1 MSILDTFYILFDSD
15 ASKLDKGLEE
25 SEKKAEGL
33 VDKLKGVDKEGSK
46 AGATL
51 FDLVGKAAGLL
62 GLGMSIGALVAGVKE
77 TAAAY
82 DELGKLAARFRSTT
96 EAIDEFRDAS
106 ALLGISEEKS
116 TGALMALDTAIQDT
130 FLGMGRAKKVFEELG
145 VSVTDASGKI
155 KPTTTVMG
163 ELAEKLHGMERGT
176 QIRVMERLGL
186 DPAMLKLFNA
196 DFVNL
201 QKRMADID
209 RASGFNL
216 EQAVKRSAEY
226 TKASKG
232 LSLEV
237 NTLKMYLEKLTE
249 GFKVAALPIFTKA
262 METATKYV
270 RMFVDFLMKHS
281 KFVEGFMIAVGG
293 AILYFLVPAAI
304 KGAIAVWAMIAPF
317 ALVGAA
323 ALAVATIF
331 ALLYDDIVNFMEGN
345 DSMLGHLVAKW
356 PIIGEILKAIGAEF
370 VFFWDVAKAVW
381 NFLVGM
387 FDDPAAAWEQFKAD
401 IMAGVNK
408 LIETFPGLK
417 EVIGVITDAFTAA
430 GETIT
435 GVWDAV
441 VAAVKA
447 AIAVVMDGI
456 NAVVGAYDKAKSFLG
471 FGGDEKAPAQPAAP
485 GATQSP
491 ANGAGNAQAAPAKGS
506 PASPLTADTRAAVA
520 RGKEQLGA
528 ASSSPLVSQ
537 TSNSLSNTT
546 KTKNTTVTV
555 GKVEVK
561 TQATDAQ
568 GISKAIGGTMQA
580 QMRQAANNFDDG
592 VLA

>member
-1 MSILDTFYILFDSD
+1 MTILDTFFILFDSD
-15 ASKLDKGLEE
+15 ASKLDKGLGE

-62 GLGMSIGALVAGVKE
+62 GLGLSIGALVAGVKE

-106 ALLGISEEKS
+106 ALLGISEEKA
-116 TGALMALDTAIQDT
+116 TGALMSLDTAIQDT
-130 FLGMGRAKKVFEELG
+130 FLGLGRAKKVFDELG
-145 VSVTDASGKI
+145 ITVTDAKGKI
-155 KPTTTVMG
+155 KPTTTVMS
-163 ELAEKLHGMERGT
+163 ELAEKLHGLERGT
-176 QIRVMERLGL
+176 QIRIMERLGL
-186 DPAMLKLFNA
+186 DPSLLKLFNA
-196 DFVNL
+196 DLVAL

-216 EQAVKRSAEY
+216 DQAVKRSAEY

-331 ALLYDDIVNFMEGN
+331 ALLYDDIVNFMEGG
-345 DSMLGHLVAKW
+345 DSMIGHIVAKW

-441 VAAVKA
+441 VAAIKA

-456 NAVVGAYDKAKSFLG
+456 NTVVTGFNKAKAFLG
-471 FGGDEKAPAQPAAP
+471 IGGDEKAPARVSPINPLPAE
-485 GATQSP
+485 
-491 ANGAGNAQAAPAKGS
+491 
-506 PASPLTADTRAAVA
+506 TRAAVG
-520 RGKEQLGA
+520 RGKEQIGA
-528 ASSSPLVSQ
+528 AGASPLASQ
-537 TSNSLSNTT
+537 TSNSLANTT

>member
-15 ASKLDKGLEE
+15 ASKLDKGLGE

-33 VDKLKGVDKEGSK
+33 IDKLKSVDKEGSK
-46 AGATL
+46 AGAKL

-96 EAIDEFRDAS
+96 DAVDEFRDAS
-106 ALLGISEEKS
+106 ALLGISEEKA

-145 VSVTDASGKI
+145 VTVTDAHGKI

-163 ELAEKLHGMERGT
+163 ELAEKLHGMEKGT

-196 DFVNL
+196 DFVAL

-216 EQAVKRSAEY
+216 DQAVKRSAEY

-237 NTLKMYLEKLTE
+237 NVLKMYLEKLTE
-249 GFKVAALPIFTKA
+249 GFKIAALPIFTKA

-281 KFVEGFMIAVGG
+281 KFTEGVFIAIAG
-293 AILYFLVPAAI
+293 AIAYFLIPAAI
-304 KGAIAVWAMIAPF
+304 NGAIAVWAMIAPF
-317 ALVGAA
+317 ALVG
-323 ALAVATIF
+323 LAVAAAIALF
-331 ALLYDDIVNFMEGN
+331 ALLYDDIMNFMEGG
-345 DSMLGHLVAKW
+345 DSMIGHVIAKW
-356 PIIGEILKAIGAEF
+356 PIIGEILKAIVAEF
-370 VFFWDVAKAVW
+370 AFFIDVAKAVW

-387 FDDPAAAWEQFKAD
+387 FDDPAAAFEQFKTE
-401 IMAGVNK
+401 MSAGIAR
-408 LIETFPGLK
+408 LIDTFPGLK
-417 EVIGVITDAFTAA
+417 VVIGAITDAFTSAA
-430 GETIT
+430 NTIT
-435 GVWDAV
+435 GVWEAI

-447 AIAVVMDGI
+447 AIGVVMDGVDS
-456 NAVVGAYDKAKSFLG
+456 VVSAYKKAKAFIG
-471 FGGDEKAPAQPAAP
+471 FGDDEKAPAQAAP
-485 GATQSP
+485 GAAQST
-491 ANGAGNAQAAPAKGS
+491 ANGAGSAQAAPAKGS
-506 PASPLTADTRAAVA
+506 LASPLTADTRAAVA

-568 GISKAIGGTMQA
+568 GISKAIGGTMQT

>member
-15 ASKLDKGLEE
+15 ASKLDKGLGET
-25 SEKKAEGL
+25 EKKADGL
-33 VDKLKGVDKEGSK
+33 IDKLKGVDKEGSK
-46 AGATL
+46 AGEKL
-51 FDLVGKAAGLL
+51 FGLVGKAAGLL

-96 EAIDEFRDAS
+96 EAVDEFRDAS

-145 VSVTDASGKI
+145 VTITDANGKI
-155 KPTTTVMG
+155 KPTTQVMG
-163 ELAEKLHGMERGT
+163 ELAEKLHGMEKGT

-186 DPAMLKLFNA
+186 DPSMLKLFNA
-196 DFVNL
+196 DFVAL

-216 EQAVKRSAEY
+216 DQAVKRSAEY

-270 RMFVDFLMKHS
+270 KMFVDFLLKHS
-281 KFVEGFMIAVGG
+281 KFTEGVFIAIAG
-293 AILYFLVPAAI
+293 AIAYFLIPAAI
-304 KGAIAVWAMIAPF
+304 NGAVAVWAMIAPF
-317 ALVGAA
+317 ALIG
-323 ALAVATIF
+323 LAVAAVGIAF
-331 ALLYDDIVNFMEGN
+331 ALLYDDIMNFIEGG
-345 DSMLGHLVAKW
+345 DSMIGNIVNKW
-356 PIIGEILKAIGAEF
+356 PIIGEILKGLGAEF
-370 VFFWDVAKAVW
+370 VFLWDIAKAVF

-387 FDDPAAAWEQFKAD
+387 FDDPAAAFEKFKSDVA
-401 IMAGVNK
+401 AGIDR

-417 EVIGVITDAFTAA
+417 EVVGTITDAFTAA

-435 GVWDAV
+435 SVWDAI
-441 VAAVKA
+441 VAAIKA

-456 NAVVGAYDKAKSFLG
+456 NTVVTGFNKAKAFLG
-471 FGGDEKAPAQPAAP
+471 IGGDEK
-485 GATQSP
+485 GA
-491 ANGAGNAQAAPAKGS
+491 ANGAGTAPTGAAGGS
-506 PASPLTADTRAAVA
+506 PTSPMSAETRAAVG
-520 RGKEQLGA
+520 RGKEQIGA
-528 ASSSPLVSQ
+528 AGASPLASQ
-537 TSNSLSNTT
+537 TSNSLANTT

>member
-15 ASKLDKGLEE
+15 ASKLDKGLDE
-25 SEKKAEGL
+25 SEKKADGL
-33 VDKLKGVDKEGSK
+33 IDKLKNVDKEGGK

-96 EAIDEFRDAS
+96 EAVDEFRDAS

-145 VSVTDASGKI
+145 VTVTDASGKI
-155 KPTTTVMG
+155 KPTTQVMG
-163 ELAEKLHGMERGT
+163 ELAEKLHGMEKGT

-186 DPAMLKLFNA
+186 DPSMLKLFNA
-196 DFVNL
+196 DFVAL

-216 EQAVKRSAEY
+216 DQAVKRSAEY

-270 RMFVDFLMKHS
+270 KMFVDFLLKHS
-281 KFVEGFMIAVGG
+281 KFTEGVFIAIAG
-293 AILYFLVPAAI
+293 AIAYFLIPAAI
-304 KGAIAVWAMIAPF
+304 NGAIAVWAMIAPF
-317 ALVGAA
+317 ALIG
-323 ALAVATIF
+323 LAVAAVGIAF
-331 ALLYDDIVNFMEGN
+331 ALLYDDIMNFIEGG
-345 DSMLGHLVAKW
+345 DSMIGHIVNKW
-356 PIIGEILKAIGAEF
+356 PIVGEILKGLGAEF
-370 VFFWDVAKAVW
+370 VFLWDTAKAVF

-387 FDDPAAAWEQFKAD
+387 FDDPAAAFEQFKSDMA
-401 IMAGVNK
+401 AGVAR
-408 LIETFPGLK
+408 LIDTFPGLK
-417 EVIGVITDAFTAA
+417 EVIGTITAAFTSAA
-430 GETIT
+430 DTIT
-435 GVWDAV
+435 GVWDAI
-441 VAAVKA
+441 VAAIRA

-456 NAVVGAYDKAKSFLG
+456 NTVVSAFNKAKAFIGLPAANGSG
-471 FGGDEKAPAQPAAP
+471 SAATAARNEWAPSAPAQPAA
-485 GATQSP
+485 
-491 ANGAGNAQAAPAKGS
+491 KRGS
-506 PASPLTADTRAAVA
+506 PASPMPVETRAAVA

-537 TSNSLSNTT
+537 TSNSISNTT
-546 KTKNTTVTV
+546 KASKNTTVTV

-561 TQATDAQ
+561 TAATDAE
-568 GISKAIGGTMQA
+568 GISKAIGGSMQA

>member
-15 ASKLDKGLEE
+15 ASKLDKGLGET
-25 SEKKAEGL
+25 EKKADGL
-33 VDKLKGVDKEGSK
+33 IDKLKGVDKEGSK
-46 AGATL
+46 AGEKL
-51 FDLVGKAAGLL
+51 FGLVGKAAGLL

-96 EAIDEFRDAS
+96 EAVDEFRDAS

-145 VSVTDASGKI
+145 VTITDANGKI
-155 KPTTTVMG
+155 KPTTQVMG
-163 ELAEKLHGMERGT
+163 ELAEKLHGMEKGT

-186 DPAMLKLFNA
+186 DPSMLKLFNA
-196 DFVNL
+196 DFVAL

-216 EQAVKRSAEY
+216 DQAVKRSAEY

-270 RMFVDFLMKHS
+270 KMFVDFLLKHS
-281 KFVEGFMIAVGG
+281 KFTEGVFIAIAG
-293 AILYFLVPAAI
+293 AIAYFLIPAAI
-304 KGAIAVWAMIAPF
+304 NGAIAVWAMIAPF
-317 ALVGAA
+317 ALIG
-323 ALAVATIF
+323 LAVAAVGIAF
-331 ALLYDDIVNFMEGN
+331 ALLYDDIMNFIEGG
-345 DSMLGHLVAKW
+345 DSMIGNIVNKW
-356 PIIGEILKAIGAEF
+356 PIIGEILKGLGAEF
-370 VFFWDVAKAVW
+370 VFLWDIAKAVF

-387 FDDPAAAWEQFKAD
+387 FDDPAAAFEKFKSDVA
-401 IMAGVNK
+401 AGIDR

-417 EVIGVITDAFTAA
+417 EVVGTITDAFTAA

-435 GVWDAV
+435 GVWDAI
-441 VAAVKA
+441 VAAIKA

-456 NAVVGAYDKAKSFLG
+456 NTVVTGFNKAKAFLG
-471 FGGDEKAPAQPAAP
+471 IGGDEK
-485 GATQSP
+485 GA
-491 ANGAGNAQAAPAKGS
+491 ANGAGTAPTGAAGGS
-506 PASPLTADTRAAVA
+506 PTSPMSAEIRAAVG
-520 RGKEQLGA
+520 RGKEQIGA
-528 ASSSPLVSQ
+528 AGASPLASQ
-537 TSNSLSNTT
+537 TSNSLANTT

>member
-1 MSILDTFYILFDSD
+1 MTILDTFFILFDSD
-15 ASKLDKGLEE
+15 ASKLDKGLGETD
-25 SEKKAEGL
+25 KKADGL
-33 VDKLKGVDKEGSK
+33 IDKLKSVDKEGGK

-96 EAIDEFRDAS
+96 EAVDEFRDAS

-145 VSVTDASGKI
+145 VTIEDANGKI
-155 KPTTTVMG
+155 KPTTQVMA
-163 ELAEKLHGMERGT
+163 ELAEKLHGMEKGT

-186 DPAMLKLFNA
+186 DPSMLKLFNA
-196 DFVNL
+196 DFVAL
-201 QKRMADID
+201 QKRMSDID
-209 RASGFNL
+209 KASGFNL
-216 EQAVKRSAEY
+216 DQAVKRSAEY

-237 NTLKMYLEKLTE
+237 NTLKMYLDKMTE

-270 RMFVDFLMKHS
+270 KMFVDFLLKHS
-281 KFVEGFMIAVGG
+281 KFTEGVFIAIAG
-293 AILYFLVPAAI
+293 AIAYFLIPAAI
-304 KGAIAVWAMIAPF
+304 NGAIAVWAMIAPF
-317 ALVGAA
+317 ALIG
-323 ALAVATIF
+323 LAVAAVGIAF
-331 ALLYDDIVNFMEGN
+331 ALLYDDIMNFIEGG
-345 DSMLGHLVAKW
+345 DSMIGAIVNKW
-356 PIIGEILKAIGAEF
+356 PIVGEILKGLGAEF
-370 VFFWDVAKAVW
+370 VFLWDIAKAVF

-387 FDDPAAAWEQFKAD
+387 FDDPAAAFEKFKSDVA
-401 IMAGVNK
+401 AGIDR

-417 EVIGVITDAFTAA
+417 EVIGTITAAFTAA
-430 GETIT
+430 GDTIT
-435 GVWDAV
+435 GVWDAI
-441 VAAVKA
+441 VAAIKA
-447 AIAVVMDGI
+447 AIAVVMDAI
-456 NAVVGAYDKAKSFLG
+456 NTVVSGFNKAKAFLG
-471 FGGDEKAPAQPAAP
+471 IGGDEK
-485 GATQSP
+485 GA
-491 ANGAGNAQAAPAKGS
+491 ANGAGTAPTGAASGS
-506 PASPLTADTRAAVA
+506 PASPMPADTRAAVA

-528 ASSSPLVSQ
+528 ASGSPLVSQ
-537 TSNSLSNTT
+537 TSNSISNTA
-546 KTKNTTVTV
+546 KASKNTTVTV

>member
-1 MSILDTFYILFDSD
+1 MTILDTFFILFDSD
-15 ASKLDKGLEE
+15 ASKLDKGLGE
-25 SEKKAEGL
+25 SEKKADGLLEKLGL
-33 VDKLKGVDKEGSK
+33 VDKEGGK
-46 AGATL
+46 AGSRL
-51 FDLVGKAAGLL
+51 YELVGKGAGLL
-62 GLGMSIGALVAGVKE
+62 GLGVSIGALVAGVKE

-106 ALLGISEEKS
+106 ALLGISEEKA
-116 TGALMALDTAIQDT
+116 TGALIALDTAIQDT

-163 ELAEKLHGMERGT
+163 ELAEKLHGLERGT
-176 QIRVMERLGL
+176 QIRVVERLGL

-216 EQAVKRSAEY
+216 DQAVKRSAEY

-270 RMFVDFLMKHS
+270 RMFVDFLLKHG
-281 KFVEGFMIAVGG
+281 KFMEGVFIAIGG
-293 AILYFLVPAAI
+293 AILYFMVPAAI
-304 KGAIAVWAMIAPF
+304 QGAIAVWAMIAPF
-317 ALVGAA
+317 VLVG
-323 ALAVATIF
+323 LAVAAVIALF
-331 ALLYDDIVNFMEGN
+331 ALLYDDIMTFIEGG
-345 DSMLGHLVAKW
+345 DSMIGHIVNKW
-356 PIIGEILKAIGAEF
+356 PIIGEILKALGAEF
-370 VFFWDVAKAVW
+370 VFLWDTAKAVW

-387 FDDPAAAWEQFKAD
+387 FDDPAAAFEQFKSD
-401 IMAGVNK
+401 MSAGVEK
-408 LIETFPGLK
+408 LIDTFPGLR
-417 EVIGVITDAFTAA
+417 EVIGTITDAFTTAA
-430 GETIT
+430 DTIT
-435 GVWDAV
+435 GVWDAI
-441 VAAVKA
+441 VAAIRA

-456 NAVVGAYDKAKSFLG
+456 NTVVSAFNKAKSFLG
-471 FGGDEKAPAQPAAP
+471 FGGGDSSGVAA
-485 GATQSP
+485 
-491 ANGAGNAQAAPAKGS
+491 
-506 PASPLTADTRAAVA
+506 
-520 RGKEQLGA
+520 GKEALGA
-528 ASSSPLVSQ
+528 ASSTGLASQ
-537 TSNSLSNTT
+537 TSNSINNTKGGN
-546 KTKNTTVTV
+546 KTTQVTV

-561 TQATDAQ
+561 TAATDAE
-568 GISKAIGGTMQA
+568 GISKAIGGSMQS
-580 QMRQAANNFDDG
+580 QMRQAASNFDDG